1 MVSFVCACGE
11 TIRKPKVRNHL
22 QQRHCEYL
30 SCVDCNETFYGEDY
44 STHNKCISEA
54 EKYMGKLYKPGTA
67 STEGSKQD
75 RWQASVM
82 EVLENYQGPLRGYVD
97 TLVGYDNIPR
107 KEKAFNNFIKNSLK
121 LHNPSEIR
129 KLWELVQSAAPAT
142 PEGASKKRSA
152 EEEAWG
158 GWVEEIDRALKRRR
172 TAEKSMPWKQLR
184 DEVVTRYLKKAG
196 KAGSKRED
204 MNDVMLSK
212 IPKAYLSK
220 SANKVSLPSDK
231 Q

>member
-1 MVSFVCACGE
+1 MVSPHAH
-11 TIRKPKVRNHL
+11 TK
-22 QQRHCEYL
+22 
-30 SCVDCNETFYGEDY
+30 
-44 STHNKCISEA
+44 
-54 EKYMGKLYKPGTA
+54 
-67 STEGSKQD
+67 
-75 RWQASVM
+75 
-82 EVLENYQGPLRGYVD
+82 
-97 TLVGYDNIPR
+97 
-107 KEKAFNNFIKNSLK
+107 
-121 LHNPSEIR
+121 EIR